1 MQNKNQKYLPSL
13 WEVIKK
19 TSSGFL
25 DQKILKLSSSLAYTT
40 IFSLAPLLL
49 VILFGLRFFYGE
61 EAINGAIYSQTY
73 SYIGKAS
80 AEQLQSMTRSIA
92 VSQSSTLTA
101 YISIG
106 TLLFAATSVFAE
118 IQDSIN
124 TIWGIRAKKNSSI
137 IQYLKTRLL
146 SFGVI
151 VSLGF
156 ILLVSLGFS
165 SLLDILNNLILERFK
180 DFAFYFVYG
189 INSVVTFIII
199 TLLFGSIYTILP
211 DAEIKFKQVKVA
223 SITSALFFMIGKY
236 GISFYISNSNVS
248 SVFGAAGSLVIL
260 MIWVYYSAVI
270 LYTGSLF
277 ALHYAVKFE
286 TPIKSSEFAEM
297 VNNVEVPLESETI
310 QDACEEIEK
319 NKPIT
324 N

>member
-1 MQNKNQKYLPSL
+1 MQNRNQKYLSSL
-13 WEVIKK
+13 WEVIIK

-40 IFSLAPLLL
+40 IFSLAPMLL
-49 VILFGLRFFYGE
+49 VILYGLSFFYGND
-61 EAINGAIYSQTY
+61 AIDGAIYTHTH

-80 AEQLQSMTRSIA
+80 AEQLQSMIKSVTI
-92 VSQSSTLTA
+92 SQTSSLTA

-124 TIWGIRAKKNSSI
+124 TIWGIRPKKHSSF

-165 SLLDILNNLILERFK
+165 SILDILNNLILERFK

-211 DAEIKFKQVKVA
+211 DAEIKFKQVKIA

-236 GISFYISNSNVS
+236 AITFYISNSNIS

-260 MIWVYYSAVI
+260 MIWVYYSSVI

-277 ALHYAVKFE
+277 AFHYAVKFE
-286 TPIKSSEFAEM
+286 TPIKSSDFAEK
-297 VNNVEVPLESETI
+297 VTNVEVSLESKTI
-310 QDACEEIEK
+310 QDACSEIEK
-319 NKPIT
+319 KSL
-324 N
+324 